1 MLSGKENFNGSDYA
15 VMLTYIIRTEL
26 VGFMTTELISQLA
39 SQSKIL
45 ITVSSFYSYVLT
57 NISFFI

>member
-1 MLSGKENFNGSDYA
+1 MLSGTENFNGSDYV
-15 VMLTYIIRTEL
+15 VMLKYIVRAEL
-26 VGFMTTELISQLA
+26 VGFMTTELVSQTA

-45 ITVSSFYSYVLT
+45 ITVSSFYSSILK